1 MRLIIFQPDIAQNT
15 GAMLRLTACLGI
27 ETDIIEPLGFIWDVR
42 RLKQTALDYFNP
54 EKVHR
59 YRSWQEYEKV
69 MLSRPNRLVLLTT
82 KGEERYDEFR
92 YASDDLLI
100 VGQESQGVPEQLH
113 RQAFARVYIPMMPM
127 MRSMNVAIAAGI
139 VLSEALR
146 QTKQFSK

>member
-54 EKVHR
+54 EKIHR
-59 YRSWQEYEKV
+59 YRSWQEYTKL
-69 MLSRPNRLVLLTT
+69 MLSGKNRLILLTT
-82 KGEERYDEFR
+82 KGEKRYDKFA
-92 YASDDLLI
+92 YNGDDLLI
-100 VGQESQGVPEQLH
+100 VGQESRGAPEELH
-113 RQAFARVYIPMMPM
+113 HQAFARVYIPMMPT

-139 VLSEALR
+139 VLTEALR
-146 QTKQFSK
+146 QTNQLPL